1 MADPSH
7 TFPAAAHNLQII
19 YYYCRG
25 ETFEAYLQFV
35 GAQSD
40 INNNNINSEL
50 KRYKMASKFVMYF
63 YRECLFEY
71 PDNVQAILQ

>member
-7 TFPAAAHNLQII
+7 TFPAAAHNFANYLLLLPS
-19 YYYCRG
+19 
-25 ETFEAYLQFV
+25 ETFEPYLQFV